1 MKLKLLVTVAI
12 LFVGLALVLQ
22 GGLLEERYDVTRGDF
37 RGFRIGMTRANAL
50 DRIRQMSPYLI
61 QGIPSESFSPSK
73 ETMLKFGTF
82 RLSEMDSAS
91 MKKLLSFDA
100 WKFEI
105 QSEPPVGSTYELYFT
120 DDRLERIR
128 YYRPRFQIK

>member
-1 MKLKLLVTVAI
+1 MKLKLLVTAAVFWVA
-12 LFVGLALVLQ
+12 LLLALH
-22 GGLLEERYDVTRGDF
+22 GSLLEERHDVTQGGF
-37 RGFRIGMTRANAL
+37 RGFPIGMTRANAL

-61 QGIPSESFSPSK
+61 QVIPRESFDPSK
-73 ETMLKFGTF
+73 EIMLQSGIF
-82 RLSEMDSAS
+82 RLSKMDSAS
-91 MKKLLSFDA
+91 TEKLLSFDA

-105 QSEPPVGSTYELYFT
+105 QNEPPVGATYELYFT